1 MTTFWSSWII
11 VITLLTLAGSLWL
24 LFANRK
30 TTVSGDH
37 SSDGEAPTT
46 GHSYDGIEEYDNPL
60 PAWWFWKFVGTVVFA
75 LIYLALY
82 PGLGS
87 YQGLLGWTQE
97 SQWQQS
103 VDAAEEK
110 MESQYAS
117 YASRSIDD
125 LASDPKAQRMGR
137 RLYNNNCSV
146 CHGVGGS
153 GANGFPNLADN
164 DWLYGGHPEAILAT
178 LNGGRIG
185 VMPAWG
191 AALGNEGVIN
201 VTEYVLSLSDE
212 PHNAAQ
218 AAAGSEQFAMF
229 CSSCHMPDGSGMQAL
244 GAPNLTDNIWLYR
257 QADLTLAENIRATL
271 RQGRNGVMPSQSDKL
286 RPEKI
291 HLIAAYVYGLSQT
304 ASQ

>member
-1 MTTFWSSWII
+1 MSTFWSWWII
-11 VITLLTLAGSLWL
+11 VITVVTLLGSLWL
-24 LFANRK
+24 LVANRK
-30 TTVSGDH
+30 TTISGQPGT
-37 SSDGEAPTT
+37 DGEAPTT

-75 LIYLALY
+75 AVYLALY

-87 YQGLLGWTQE
+87 FQGLLGWTQE
-97 SQWQQS
+97 NQWEAS
-103 VDAAEEK
+103 VAAADAK
-110 MESQYAS
+110 MDAQYAE
-117 YASRSIDD
+117 YASRTIDD
-125 LASDPKAQRMGR
+125 LAGDPAAKRMGR

-164 DWLYGGHPEAILAT
+164 DWLYGGHPEAILTT
-178 LNGGRIG
+178 LNGGRQG

-191 AALGNEGVIN
+191 AVLGDDGVVN

-218 AAAGSEQFAMF
+218 AAAGGEQFAMF
-229 CSSCHMPDGSGMQAL
+229 CASCHMPDGSGMQAL
-244 GAPNLTDNIWLYR
+244 GAPNLTDNIWLSR

-271 RQGRNGVMPSQSDKL
+271 RQGRNGIMPSQGDKL

-304 ASQ
+304 GAP